1 MTTSVVDA
9 LLQQC
14 LAEALRDTALDL
26 PFDNHRI
33 DHSADVV
40 HAPIADHA
48 YCAGVGIDF
57 DFASMCA
64 VAPGKTTAALS
75 GVEISQRS
83 KPLPDSRQ
91 SVMLSPSLGKAE
103 KRMQLGHLQ
112 RREFITL
119 SGGALAWP
127 LAASAQEP
135 GRIYR
140 LATLTGVPRDGPQY
154 DAVFEELRQF
164 GFVEGQNLNVD
175 PSGFGLRN
183 EQLAPRAAAIVK
195 AAPDVI
201 LCGPALS
208 IRILQQ
214 ATRTIPLVGQSEDMV
229 AEGLVASLARPG
241 GNTTGISL
249 LSPELDGKRQEILIA
264 TVPGAHRIAAMVD
277 AKATSPDH
285 IQVLQQEAR
294 SRGIELLVFSMS
306 RPEEIASAMDAAK
319 ASGAEA
325 LNFLATPLFS
335 LPGTP
340 GNRIVM
346 ERIAA
351 ARLPAIFQWPETAE
365 AGALLAYGPRFVEMY
380 RERARMVVK
389 ILRGAKPADIPIEQ
403 PTRFELIVN
412 LKAAKSIRYEVPNAI
427 LLRAD
432 EVIE

>member
-1 MTTSVVDA
+1 MRRRKFIA
-9 LLQQC
+9 LL
-14 LAEALRDTALDL
+14 
-26 PFDNHRI
+26 
-33 DHSADVV
+33 
-40 HAPIADHA
+40 
-48 YCAGVGIDF
+48 GG
-57 DFASMCA
+57 A
-64 VAPGKTTAALS
+64 VAG
-75 GVEISQRS
+75 
-83 KPLPDSRQ
+83 
-91 SVMLSPSLGKAE
+91 
-103 KRMQLGHLQ
+103 
-112 RREFITL
+112 
-119 SGGALAWP
+119 WP
-127 LAASAQEP
+127 LAARGQEP
-135 GRIYR
+135 GRVYR
-140 LATLTGVPRDGPQY
+140 LGFLVATPRQAPPVL
-154 DAVFEELRQF
+154 ALFEELRLN
-164 GFVEGQNLNVD
+164 GFVEGGNLTVI
-175 PSGFGLRN
+175 PGGFGDI
-183 EQLAPRAAAIVK
+183 EEHLAERAAALVN
-195 AAPDVI
+195 AAPDAI
-201 LCGPALS
+201 IAGPEPPLKALQD
-208 IRILQQ
+208 I
-214 ATRTIPLVGQSEDMV
+214 TRTVPLIGIVEDMV
-229 AEGLVASLARPG
+229 AALAKSLAHPG
-241 GNTTGISL
+241 GNITGISL